1 MIAFNNIQSVY
12 FLGIGGIGMSAIA
25 RYFNAKGIQ
34 VSGYDKTPSELTN
47 TLIAEGIAI
56 HFEDSIDLLN
66 PKADLVIYTPAIPKD
81 HQQMNWYL
89 NKGFTLYKRAQVLG
103 MISKESFCIAVAG
116 SHGKTTVSSMI
127 AHILHENGGCTAFLG
142 GIATNFQSNYI
153 QSSNKYVVVEAD
165 EYDRSF
171 LTLSPNIAVI
181 TAIDSDHLEIYGS
194 LENIENEFIHFAQKI
209 EENGTLILQENYQH
223 IENRLP
229 KSLQVFHYGQ
239 NPQSDFYLKKYSVNE
254 GVFTFSIQ
262 TKDSELTDCKA
273 HFGGIHNLENATAA
287 AAVCKTLGLSNEAI
301 QKSLLSFKGIK
312 RRFEKHVD
320 NNFCVYIDDY
330 AHHPQE
336 IKALL
341 DSITFLYPEKEILA
355 IFQPHLFSRT
365 QDLCAEF
372 GQELYKAHEV
382 IFAAHLSC
390 QRITC

>member
-25 RYFNAKGIQ
+25 RYFNAKGIH

-66 PKADLVIYTPAIPKD
+66 PKADLVIYTPAIPKE
-81 HQQMNWYL
+81 HLQMNWYL
-89 NKGFTLYKRAQVLG
+89 SKGFTLYKRAQVLG

-181 TAIDSDHLEIYGS
+181 TAIDSDHLEIYGN
-194 LENIENEFIHFAQKI
+194 LENIENEFIHFAQKM
-209 EENGTLILQENYQH
+209 EENGMLILQENYQH

-229 KSLQVFHYGQ
+229 KSLQVFHYGKS
-239 NPQSDFYLKKYSVNE
+239 PQSDFYLKNYKVNE

-262 TKDSELTDCKA
+262 TKDTELTDCKA

-287 AAVCKTLGLSNEAI
+287 SAVCKILGL
-301 QKSLLSFKGIK
+301 LTRPFK
-312 RRFEKHVD
+312 
-320 NNFCVYIDDY
+320 N
-330 AHHPQE
+330 
-336 IKALL
+336 
-341 DSITFLYPEKEILA
+341 LY
-355 IFQPHLFSRT
+355 
-365 QDLCAEF
+365 
-372 GQELYKAHEV
+372 
-382 IFAAHLSC
+382 
-390 QRITC
+390 

>member
-89 NKGFTLYKRAQVLG
+89 SKGFTLYKRAQVLG

-153 QSSNKYVVVEAD
+153 QSSNRYVVVEAD
-165 EYDRSF
+165 EFDRSF

-194 LENIENEFIHFAQKI
+194 LENIENEFVHFTQKI

-223 IENRLP
+223 IENRLS
-229 KSLQVFHYGQ
+229 KSLSVFNYGQ
-239 NPQSDFYLKKYSVNE
+239 NPQSDFYLKNYSVNE

-262 TKDSELTDCKA
+262 SKNNEL
-273 HFGGIHNLENATAA
+273 
-287 AAVCKTLGLSNEAI
+287 
-301 QKSLLSFKGIK
+301 
-312 RRFEKHVD
+312 
-320 NNFCVYIDDY
+320 
-330 AHHPQE
+330 
-336 IKALL
+336 
-341 DSITFLYPEKEILA
+341 
-355 IFQPHLFSRT
+355 SR
-365 QDLCAEF
+365 L
-372 GQELYKAHEV
+372 
-382 IFAAHLSC
+382 
-390 QRITC
+390 